1 MRLQQPDGMACGLPN
16 CGVVSVA
23 ACAGVD
29 YATARTAVWNNL
41 PPSRRVDWKGRT
53 YFNERTHA
61 LSELQVNF
69 ITTWSR
75 GHRQCMA
82 FKTWEAQHAK
92 PGVTYMV
99 SITGHVV
106 TYRDG
111 VAMDQCGLHTVAT
124 SRLGRKVMQS
134 AIQILST

>member
-41 PPSRRVDWKGRT
+41 PPKRRMNWKGRT
-53 YFNERTHA
+53 YPNERTHA
-61 LSELQVNF
+61 LSELRVNF
-69 ITTWSR
+69 MTTWSR
-75 GHRQCMA
+75 GYRQRMA
-82 FKTWEAQHAK
+82 FKTWAAQHAK

-99 SITGHVV
+99 SVTGHVV

-111 VAMDQCGLHTVAT
+111 VAMDQGGLHTVAT
-124 SRLGRKVMQS
+124 SRLGRKVMHS